1 MVYTVENVKHLTIWN
16 LFLLSLSEDYGKRSL
31 AFNKQG
37 SEVNDFYLQSHGLKT
52 TSKQAFLESPI
63 PRGCC
68 ITFILFIVKIIQL
81 LISFN

>member
-1 MVYTVENVKHLTIWN
+1 MEKG
-16 LFLLSLSEDYGKRSL
+16 LLP
-31 AFNKQG
+31 FNKQG

-68 ITFILFIVKIIQL
+68 ITVILFIVKII
-81 LISFN
+81 NY

>member
-1 MVYTVENVKHLTIWN
+1 MEKG
-16 LFLLSLSEDYGKRSL
+16 LLP
-31 AFNKQG
+31 FNKQG

-68 ITFILFIVKIIQL
+68 ITVILIYSKNNTIID
-81 LISFN
+81 

>member
-1 MVYTVENVKHLTIWN
+1 MEKG
-16 LFLLSLSEDYGKRSL
+16 LLP
-31 AFNKQG
+31 FNKQA

-52 TSKQAFLESPI
+52 STSKQALLESPL

-68 ITFILFIVKIIQL
+68 ITVILFIVKIIQL